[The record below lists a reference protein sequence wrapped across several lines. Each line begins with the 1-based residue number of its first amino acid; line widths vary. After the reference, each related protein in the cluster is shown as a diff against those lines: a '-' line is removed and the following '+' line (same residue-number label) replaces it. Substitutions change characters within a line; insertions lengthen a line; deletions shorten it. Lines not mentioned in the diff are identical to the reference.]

1 MYRLAVEYLMD
12 ADGFGK
18 SPQDLAGIFT
28 DMADGSDFPTAFEN
42 RVGISQED
50 YEEQFFDLMN
60 DYLPEG
66 DLTRFKRTSLAWLVL
81 TAVSLIVLAWSLA
94 RGTGTRCGLA
104 LVWVLVTVVFG
115 PLGLLG
121 YLLSCRWPRQQ
132 VNTWRRALGA
142 SMYSV
147 TGNAAGLAFLFVS
160 FSFLVPDGDPTDFAL
175 LAPFLFGWLLFRAPL
190 VAARSRRPYLVA
202 VFRSLPAEILSTI
215 LVLSGMLTVLIQ
227 LSEHYWWFSL
237 DPGTPL
243 FWSVLSAGA
252 TAGAVIVYPFNLWM
266 VRRDAAPWPG
276 WVTAESAVG

>member
-18 SPQDLAGIFT
+18 SPQDLVGIFT

-42 RVGISQED
+42 RVGISEAD

-60 DYLPEG
+60 AYLPEG
-66 DLTRFKRTSLAWLVL
+66 KPNRLKSASLAWLVL
-81 TAVSLIVLAWSLA
+81 TAGSLIVLAWSLA
-94 RGTGTRCGLA
+94 RGTGTRWGLV
-104 LVWVLVTVVFG
+104 LVWVLMTVVFG

-121 YLLSCRWPRQQ
+121 YLLSRRRPGRQ

-147 TGNAAGLAFLFVS
+147 TGNAAGLVFMFAA
-160 FSFLVPDGDPTDFAL
+160 FSFFVPDRDPTGFAL
-175 LAPFLFGWLLFRAPL
+175 LAAFLFGWLFFRAPL

-243 FWSVLSAGA
+243 FWLVLSAGA
-252 TAGAVIVYPFNLWM
+252 ITGSVIVYPFNLWM

-276 WVTAESAVG
+276 WVATESEVK